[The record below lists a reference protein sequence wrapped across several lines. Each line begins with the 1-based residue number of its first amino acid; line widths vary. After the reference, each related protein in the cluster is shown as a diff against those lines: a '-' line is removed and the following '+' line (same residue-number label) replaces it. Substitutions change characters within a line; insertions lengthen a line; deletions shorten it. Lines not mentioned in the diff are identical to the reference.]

1 MRDVAHNS
9 TDILKQRRHG
19 AALAIVGIGCRFPGG
34 VSTHAS
40 FLALLRE
47 GRQGIGDIP
56 ADRIDLKRY
65 YDPTLRMPGKTS
77 ARHGGYLPD
86 IDQFDAEFFG
96 LSPREAERMDPQQRL
111 LLETSWEALED
122 AGLDPTRLRGGKVG
136 VFVGQWVSDFEQRLF
151 QHPEELDFPMTL
163 GSGRYALS
171 GRISYLFGF
180 TGPSMTIDTACSSS
194 LVAVHLASQ
203 SLRSGESDVVIAG
216 GVNVILGPHIHIAYS
231 QGGMM
236 ASNGQCKFG
245 DARADGYVRSE
256 GAGIVA
262 LKRLEDA
269 LRDGD
274 RIHAVIRG
282 SAVNN
287 DGASSGSMGR
297 PSVDG
302 QRAAIEAALAD
313 AEVDPLEI
321 AYVEAHGTGTPA
333 GDRVEIGA
341 LGSTLGAGRSRN
353 APLLVGSVKTNI
365 GHTESAAGIAG
376 LIKATL
382 AVREGEIPASLN
394 FETPSQLVDWDAA
407 AVEIARDARAWAE
420 PPAARKAGVNGFGIS
435 GTNAH
440 VIIEGAPAPARATA
454 TPWPAIPMLPLSARS
469 EGALR
474 VLAGKV
480 ADLLAAPDAPDL
492 SDLLRFAQTRRAAL
506 EHRAAF
512 LATSVDDLADALR
525 GYSKGGEALAQGV
538 VDPRRNI
545 KVALV
550 FPGQG
555 GQWTGMARTLLAD
568 EEEFRKSLECSD
580 AVIQREAGWSLI
592 EQLALN
598 PGDPGYI
605 GDRIDVVQ
613 PTLGALA
620 IAYADW
626 MRAAGLSVDA
636 VVGHSMGEAAA
647 AHVAGA
653 LSLGDALRVLCRRSA
668 LMRGQSGT
676 GAMAVV
682 DLPAKDVAAALT
694 GVENEVSIAAI
705 NSRRST
711 VISGDK
717 GRVTELV
724 AGFNA
729 RGIFSRPVN
738 VDVASHSPQMDA
750 ASGALREG
758 LAGTAAR
765 KAETPFASALFG
777 RMVSG
782 EELDANYWARNLREP
797 VQFATALEALAERNV
812 GAFLELGPHPI
823 LGPSIE
829 QAEMDSDRR
838 PVVACCGRREEDE
851 RAHLV
856 GALATLWCAGAAID
870 FARGAT
876 SPARVINFPL
886 YPWMRRR
893 HWADAADFA
902 RANDPRT
909 ARRGLGAEEREWMF
923 ETIWRELPPTLATG
937 VTAGHWLLIG
947 ADKSLTEALEHNS
960 SSVESA
966 LFADIEARL
975 SKLGADPVTN
985 VLVIAPTGPA
995 SASLPLRVA
1004 RAIGPGAAVHLW
1016 FVTSGAQSPE
1026 QRGNLNIEHAALWGA
1041 ARVLFDE
1048 RPELLGGLLDLPSQ
1062 ADAVD
1067 VATAAAWLQNPKGED
1082 LAAVRD
1088 GRVHVPRLAPVT
1100 DTHGKRLAWRAD
1112 GAYLLTGG
1120 LGEVGLSVAS
1130 AMVEEGARRLILMS
1144 RSGLPAR
1151 RTWADVDPAT
1161 PLGRRVAAVRA
1172 LESLGASIQCPAVD
1186 VADETAVVA
1195 FLADYAAEGWPPI
1208 RGVIHLAGVLDRRL
1222 ISQTSEAQF
1231 EAAIAGK
1238 LRGAQVLDRLL
1249 PDLDCFILFSSMTTV
1264 LPQAGI
1270 AAYVAANAGLEALA
1284 LDRHARGLPAIAIAW
1299 GQWQAGML
1307 ADDAGRAIISEQAK
1321 SGVGSFTTERGAN
1334 ILSWAAARP
1343 HPGIAVAPI
1352 DWQVYGKARAGRN
1365 EPLLSELKLSL
1376 ADTAPGS
1383 PADPDHPQGA
1393 EVVFAIVRE
1402 SVARTLQFSI
1412 NEIDPAKEF
1421 GAMGL
1426 TSLLALELRNRLER
1440 ALGRR
1445 LPATLAWNFPTV
1457 AALSAHLSGAD
1468 KPPLRS
1474 VKDEPPSAKDATAL
1488 AAKVAAV
1495 AALSDAEALLA
1506 LRRRRKDVLS

>member
-9 TDILKQRRHG
+9 NDFLKRRRGG

-40 FLALLRE
+40 FLAMLRE

-65 YDPTLRMPGKTS
+65 YDPMLRMPGKTS

-111 LLETSWEALED
+111 LLETSWEAFED
-122 AGLDPTRLRGGKVG
+122 AGLDVTRLRGGKVG
-136 VFVGQWVSDFEQRLF
+136 VFLGQWVSDFEQRLF

-171 GRISYLFGF
+171 GRISYLLGF
-180 TGPSMTIDTACSSS
+180 NGPSMTIDTACSSS
-194 LVAVHLASQ
+194 LVAVHLALQ
-203 SLRSGESDVVIAG
+203 SLRSGESDVAIAG

-236 ASNGQCKFG
+236 APDGQCKFG
-245 DARADGYVRSE
+245 DDRADGYVRSE

-297 PSVDG
+297 PSMDG
-302 QRAAIEAALAD
+302 QRAAIESALAD
-313 AEVDPLEI
+313 AGVDHIEI
-321 AYVEAHGTGTPA
+321 GYVEAHGTGTPA
-333 GDRVEIGA
+333 GDRIEIGA
-341 LGSTLGAGRSRN
+341 LGAALGEGRSRD

-365 GHTESAAGIAG
+365 GHTESAAGVAG

-407 AVEIARDARAWAE
+407 AVEVARDARAWAE
-420 PPAARKAGVNGFGIS
+420 PPASRKAGVNGFGIS

-440 VIIEGAPAPARATA
+440 VIIEGAPAPARSAGTSR
-454 TPWPAIPMLPLSARS
+454 PVIPMLPLSARS

-474 VLAGKV
+474 ALAGKV
-480 ADLLAAPDAPDL
+480 ADLLAAPDAPEL
-492 SDLLRFAQTRRAAL
+492 SDLLQFAQTRRAAL
-506 EHRAAF
+506 ENRAAF
-512 LATSVDDLADALR
+512 PATNAVELAAALR
-525 GYSKGGEALAQGV
+525 DYANGGEAMANGV
-538 VDPRRNI
+538 VDPRRKA
-545 KVALV
+545 KVAFV

-555 GQWTGMARTLLAD
+555 GQWNGMARTLLAD
-568 EEEFRKSLECSD
+568 EPVFRESLERAD
-580 AVIQREAGWSLI
+580 AVIQREAGWSLM

-598 PGDPGYI
+598 PGDPGYL
-605 GDRIDVVQ
+605 GDRIDIVQ

-626 MRAAGLSVDA
+626 MKAAGLTVDA

-647 AHVAGA
+647 AHVAGI
-653 LSLGDALRVLCRRSA
+653 LSLDEALRILCRRSA
-668 LMRGQSGT
+668 LMRSQSGA

-682 DLPAKDVAAALT
+682 DLPAKDVAAALA
-694 GVENEVSIAAI
+694 GVEDKVSIAAI

-711 VISGDK
+711 VISGDT
-717 GRVTELV
+717 GCVTELV

-729 RGIFSRPVN
+729 RGIFSRPIN

-750 ASGALREG
+750 SSNALRESLSG
-758 LAGTAAR
+758 IAPR
-765 KAETPFASALFG
+765 SAETPFASALFG
-777 RMVSG
+777 RMTSG
-782 EELDANYWARNLREP
+782 EELDAKYWARNLREP
-797 VQFATALEALAERNV
+797 VQFAAALEALVQRNV
-812 GAFLELGPHPI
+812 TAFLELGPHPV
-823 LGPSIE
+823 LGPSVE
-829 QAEMDSDRR
+829 QTEIDSDRR
-838 PVVACCGRREEDE
+838 PIMACCGRRDEDE
-851 RAHLV
+851 RARLV
-856 GALATLWCAGAAID
+856 CALATLWCAGAPID

-876 SPARVINFPL
+876 SPARVIDFPL
-886 YPWMRRR
+886 YPWRRRR

-909 ARRGLGAEEREWMF
+909 ARRALGAEEREWMF
-923 ETIWRELPPTLATG
+923 ETAWRELPKLQAVGPA
-937 VTAGHWLLIG
+937 AGHWLVIG
-947 ADKSLTEALEHNS
+947 ADRSLIEALERAGA
-960 SSVESA
+960 SVESVPSTD
-966 LFADIEARL
+966 LDTRL
-975 SKLGADPVTN
+975 PKLGAKAVTN
-985 VLVIAPTGPA
+985 VLVVAPTGQA
-995 SASLPLRVA
+995 AASLPLRVA
-1004 RAIGPGAAVHLW
+1004 RAIGPGASVHLW
-1016 FVTSGAQSPE
+1016 FVTSGAQSPAG
-1026 QRGNLNIEHAALWGA
+1026 RGTLNIDHAALWGA

-1048 RPELLGGLLDLPSQ
+1048 RPELLGGLLDLPKRTDP
-1062 ADAVD
+1062 AD
-1067 VATAAAWLQNPKGED
+1067 VAAAASWLLDPQGED
-1082 LAAVRD
+1082 LAAVCD
-1088 GRVHVPRLAPVT
+1088 GRIQVPRLTPVT
-1100 DTHGKRLAWRAD
+1100 DTQGKRVEWRAD

-1120 LGEVGLSVAS
+1120 LGEVGLSIAR

-1144 RSGLPAR
+1144 RRGLPVR
-1151 RTWADVDPAT
+1151 RTWADIDPAT
-1161 PLGRRVAAVRA
+1161 SLGRRVAAVRA

-1186 VADETAVVA
+1186 VADETAVAA

-1208 RGVIHLAGVLDRRL
+1208 RGVVHLAGVLDRRL
-1222 ISQTSEAQF
+1222 ISQTSDAQF

-1249 PDLDCFILFSSMTTV
+1249 SDLDCFILFSSMTTV
-1264 LPQAGI
+1264 LPQTGI
-1270 AAYVAANAGLEALA
+1270 AAYVAANAGLECLA
-1284 LDRHARGLPAIAIAW
+1284 FDRRARGLPATAIAW
-1299 GQWQAGML
+1299 GQWRAGML
-1307 ADDAGRAIISEQAK
+1307 ADDAGRAIISEQAQ
-1321 SGVGSFTTERGAN
+1321 SGVGSFTTERGAS
-1334 ILSWAAARP
+1334 ILSWAAARL
-1343 HPGIAVAPI
+1343 HPVIAVAPI
-1352 DWQVYGKARAGRN
+1352 DWQAYGNARADRN
-1365 EPLLSELKLSL
+1365 EPMLKELKR
-1376 ADTAPGS
+1376 AIAGTERGS
-1383 PADPDHPQGA
+1383 PAVGQPQDA
-1393 EVVFAIVRE
+1393 DAVFAIVRE

-1412 NEIDPAKEF
+1412 DEIDTAKEF

-1426 TSLLALELRNRLER
+1426 TSLLGLELRNRLER

-1457 AALSAHLSGAD
+1457 ATLAAHLGGAG
-1468 KPPLRS
+1468 KPPLLAARG
-1474 VKDEPPSAKDATAL
+1474 EPPSEKDAAAL

-1495 AALSDAEALLA
+1495 AALSDADALLA

>member
-1 MRDVAHNS
+1 MREVADNS
-9 TDILKQRRHG
+9 NSILKQRRYG

-40 FLALLRE
+40 FLAMLRE
-47 GRQGIGDIP
+47 GRQAIGDIP
-56 ADRIDLKRY
+56 TDRIDLKRY
-65 YDPTLRMPGKTS
+65 YDPTLRMPGKMS
-77 ARHGGYLPD
+77 VRHGGYLPD

-96 LSPREAERMDPQQRL
+96 LSPREAERMDPQHRL
-111 LLETSWEALED
+111 LLEASWEAFED
-122 AGLDPTRLRGGKVG
+122 AGLDPLRFRGGKVG

-151 QHPEELDFPMTL
+151 LHPEELDFPMTL

-203 SLRSGESDVVIAG
+203 SLRIGESDVAIAG
-216 GVNVILGPHIHIAYS
+216 GVNLILGPHIHIAYS

-236 ASNGQCKFG
+236 APNGQCKFG

-302 QRAAIEAALAD
+302 QRAVIAAALAD
-313 AEVDPLEI
+313 AQIDPLEVG
-321 AYVEAHGTGTPA
+321 YVEAHGTGTPA

-341 LGSTLGAGRSRN
+341 LGSTLSNGRSWD
-353 APLLVGSVKTNI
+353 APLLIGSVKTNI
-365 GHTESAAGIAG
+365 GHTESAAGVAG

-394 FETPSQLVDWDAA
+394 FETPSQLVDWNAA
-407 AVEIARDARAWAE
+407 AIEIARDARVWAG
-420 PPAARKAGVNGFGIS
+420 PPAMRKAGVNGFGIS

-440 VIIEGAPAPARATA
+440 VIIEGPPAPARSTE
-454 TPWPAIPMLPLSARS
+454 TPWPIVPLLPLSARS

-474 VLAGKV
+474 ILAGKV
-480 ADLLAAPDAPDL
+480 ADLLAAPDAPEL

-512 LATSVDDLADALR
+512 LATNADELADALKV
-525 GYSKGGEALAQGV
+525 YSDGGEVLANGV
-538 VDPRRNI
+538 VDPRRET

-555 GQWTGMARTLLAD
+555 GQWTGMARTLLAS
-568 EEEFRKSLECSD
+568 EQAFRESLERAD
-580 AVIQREAGWSLI
+580 AVIHREAGWSLI
-592 EQLALN
+592 AQLALS
-598 PGDPGYI
+598 PGDPGYL

-626 MRAAGLSVDA
+626 MKAAGLTVDS

-653 LSLGDALRVLCRRSA
+653 LSLDDALRVLCRRSA
-668 LMRGQSGT
+668 LMRGLSGT

-682 DLPAKDVAAALT
+682 DLPEEDVTAELA
-694 GVENEVSIAAI
+694 GFEHKVSIAAV

-711 VISGDK
+711 IISGDK
-717 GRVTELV
+717 GCVTELV
-724 AGFNA
+724 ARFDA

-750 ASGALREG
+750 SSNTLREG
-758 LAGTAAR
+758 LAGITPRA
-765 KAETPFASALFG
+765 AETPFASALFG
-777 RMVSG
+777 CMASG
-782 EELDANYWARNLREP
+782 EELDATYWARNLREP
-797 VQFATALEALAERNV
+797 VQFAKALEGLAERKV
-812 GAFLELGPHPI
+812 EVFLELGPHPV
-823 LGPSIE
+823 LSPSIE
-829 QAEMDSDRR
+829 QAEMDSGRR
-838 PVVACCGRREEDE
+838 PIVACCGRREDDE
-851 RAHLV
+851 RKRLV
-856 GALATLWCAGAAID
+856 GALATLWCAGAPID
-870 FARGAT
+870 FARDAT
-876 SPARVINFPL
+876 SPARVIDFPL

-893 HWADAADFA
+893 HWADVADVA
-902 RANDPRT
+902 RANSPRT

-923 ETIWRELPPTLATG
+923 ETIWRELPQPQTTG
-937 VTAGHWLLIG
+937 AAAGNWLLIG
-947 ADKSLTEALEHNS
+947 ADRSLTEALERLS
-960 SSVESA
+960 ASVESA
-966 LFADIEARL
+966 PFADLEARL
-975 SKLGADPVTN
+975 STLDAKAVPN
-985 VLVIAPTGPA
+985 VLVVAPMGEA
-995 SASLPLRVA
+995 SAFLPLRAA
-1004 RAIGPGAAVHLW
+1004 RAVGPDVAVHLW
-1016 FVTSGAQSPE
+1016 FVTIGAQSPE
-1026 QRGNLNIEHAALWGA
+1026 GRVRLNIDHAALWGA

-1048 RPELLGGLLDLPSQ
+1048 RPALLGGLLDLSPMAGA
-1062 ADAVD
+1062 ADA
-1067 VATAAAWLQNPKGED
+1067 AAAAAWLLDPKGED
-1082 LAAVRD
+1082 LAAVHD

-1100 DTHGKRLAWRAD
+1100 ETHGSRHEWRAD

-1120 LGEVGLSVAS
+1120 LGDVGLAVAR

-1151 RTWADVDPAT
+1151 RTWADIDPAT
-1161 PLGRRVAAVRA
+1161 PVGERLAAVRA

-1186 VADETAVVA
+1186 VADEAAVAA
-1195 FLADYAAEGWPPI
+1195 FLAGYAAEGWPPI
-1208 RGVIHLAGVLDRRL
+1208 RGVVHLAGVLDRRL
-1222 ISQTSEAQF
+1222 IGETSQALF

-1238 LRGAQVLDRLL
+1238 LRGAQLLDRLL

-1264 LPQAGI
+1264 LPQTGI
-1270 AAYVAANAGLEALA
+1270 AAYVAANTGLEGLA
-1284 LDRHARGLPAIAIAW
+1284 LDRRARGLPAVAIAW
-1299 GQWQAGML
+1299 GQWRAGML
-1307 ADDAGRAIISEQAK
+1307 ADHPGQAIISEQAQW
-1321 SGVGSFTTERGAN
+1321 GVGSFTTERGAN

-1343 HPGIAVAPI
+1343 HPVIAVAPI
-1352 DWQVYGKARAGRN
+1352 DWQAYSKARAGRN
-1365 EPLLSELKLSL
+1365 EPLLKELKRPV

-1383 PADPDHPQGA
+1383 PALAGPQGV

-1412 NEIDPAKEF
+1412 DEIDPTKEF

-1440 ALGRR
+1440 ALGRP
-1445 LPATLAWNFPTV
+1445 LPATLAWNYPTV
-1457 AALSAHLSGAD
+1457 ATLAAHLSGAD
-1468 KPPLRS
+1468 KPPLRPI
-1474 VKDEPPSAKDATAL
+1474 KAELPTAKNATAL

-1495 AALSDAEALLA
+1495 AALSDADALLA